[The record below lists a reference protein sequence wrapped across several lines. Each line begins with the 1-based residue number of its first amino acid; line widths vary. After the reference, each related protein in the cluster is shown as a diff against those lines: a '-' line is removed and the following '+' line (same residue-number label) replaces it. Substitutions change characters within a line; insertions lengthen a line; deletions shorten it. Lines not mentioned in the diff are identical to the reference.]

1 MPPPT
6 ACLLRLLVV
15 RVLHILNRSN
25 RTSLL
30 VFSKQTLEGQRLPA
44 GGGGGG
50 GLLDCC
56 SSLLRAH
63 EQEAD

>member
-6 ACLLRLLVV
+6 ACLLHLLVV
-15 RVLHILNRSN
+15 RVLHILNRSD

-50 GLLDCC
+50 LLDCC

-63 EQEAD
+63 EQEVD